1 MAMPALKL
9 EAENPVEERV
19 ARLEVNV
26 EHILL
31 DVSDIKIDIRR
42 LNDKFDTVEQR
53 LTDKIDGVDQ
63 KLSDKIDGVDQKLS
77 DKIDGVEQKLTA
89 KIDGV
94 DQKLTGKND
103 SLKDALAA
111 LTLRVEKGFADMKA
125 SHAMDRVWWLLTC
138 AAMLGVMAH
147 GFKWL

>member
-42 LNDKFDTVEQR
+42 LNDKIDTV
-53 LTDKIDGVDQ
+53 DK
-63 KLSDKIDGVDQKLS
+63 KLSDKID
-77 DKIDGVEQKLTA
+77 A
-89 KIDGV
+89 V

-125 SHAMDRVWWLLTC
+125 SRAMDRVWWLLMC

>member
-26 EHILL
+26 ERILL
-31 DVSDIKIDIRR
+31 DVSDMKTDIRQ
-42 LNDKFDTVEQR
+42 LNNKVDAVDK
-53 LTDKIDGVDQ
+53 
-63 KLSDKIDGVDQKLS
+63 KLSDKIDGV
-77 DKIDGVEQKLTA
+77 
-89 KIDGV
+89 
-94 DQKLTGKND
+94 D

>member
-1 MAMPALKL
+1 
-9 EAENPVEERV
+9 
-19 ARLEVNV
+19 VNV

-42 LNDKFDTVEQR
+42 LIDKIDTVEQR
-53 LTDKIDGVDQ
+53 LTDKIDGVDR
-63 KLSDKIDGVDQKLS
+63 KLSDKIDAVDKKLS

-94 DQKLTGKND
+94 DQKLTGKFD
-103 SLKDALAA
+103 SLKDTVAA

-125 SHAMDRVWWLLTC
+125 SRAMDRVWWLLMC